1 MKKIVLLVSEIVSF
15 VIVFIVSI
23 ILFSELLNKGNTDMT
38 KELEKPTIPHINIEI
53 GEYTVNNLMGY
64 AQEMEAVYLRD
75 NLTPIGKERKIN
87 LKIERFGNI
96 IEGISFQVKSL
107 DGSRL
112 LEHTEVLDYLMLEDN
127 IVATITLKDLLEE
140 GKDYI
145 LDIVLTIDN
154 RDIHYYTRIVQAESF
169 HVKEHLDFVAYFNE
183 CTFDKTA
190 AKNITRYLESNA
202 NGDNTTLGKVNL
214 YSSFNQITWANLNIE
229 CITKPTMTLRELNNE
244 TATIHIDYIVSSN
257 QEGVLDYYR
266 IREYY
271 RVRYTRDRMY
281 LLQFEREMNQI
292 IDVRAD
298 IYTAGTVRLGIQSNM
313 PKLCESANGDV
324 VAFVNEDRVFCMN
337 TSTNSLSYLY
347 GTYDTGNF
355 DVRTIRDVS
364 DIEILKVDET
374 GNITFMVYGYMSRG
388 EHEGNVGIS
397 VYYYNSLYNAVEELV
412 FIPYDKSYEI
422 LQSEIKKLA
431 YLSKENALYFIL
443 NCNVYRVDLNSRYY
457 DIIASNMEEGTY
469 EVSDDHHMI
478 LLQQGKDKYQ
488 SSELML
494 INLNTQNSNTIEA
507 EEGAYLMP
515 LGFMGDDVI
524 YGVARQEDIIKEAS
538 GTVLFPMQKVI
549 IRNEIGEVL
558 KVYEQ
563 EGIYVIGGEIAGN
576 QLILNRIAI
585 NEKGKYEYIEPD
597 QILNNKIGE
606 EMHNTLSEPMTQTYE
621 KIMQIN
627 LAQDIKVKGLKIKTP
642 KQMMY
647 EGERILALSTDDIPK
662 QYYVFSL
669 HGMSSITTNAASAV
683 QLALQ
688 ESGAVI
694 DDKGEYIWSKGG
706 LVLINQIL
714 AIKGE
719 KQSDDRNS
727 LAVCLDTIL
736 SLEGVVRNSA
746 LMLDSGMNAIEI
758 LTNNIEGINVLEL
771 TGCSLES
778 MKYYLNRDIP
788 VLAMLSPDKAV
799 LLVGYN
805 ATQIALMDP
814 ATGTI
819 YKKSMSEASAWFA
832 QNGNEFITYVK

>member
-154 RDIHYYTRIVQAESF
+154 RDIHYYTRVVQAESF

>member
-15 VIVFIVSI
+15 VIVFIISLF
-23 ILFSELLNKGNTDMT
+23 LFSELLNKGNTDMT
-38 KELEKPTIPHINIEI
+38 KEMEKPTIPHIYIEM
-53 GEYTVNNLMGY
+53 GEYSINNLRGY
-64 AQEMEAVYLRD
+64 ANEMEAVYLRD
-75 NLTPIGKERKIN
+75 NLTPIGKERKISFR
-87 LKIERFGNI
+87 IERFGNI
-96 IEGISFQVKSL
+96 VENVSFQVKSL

-112 LEHTEVLDYLMLEDN
+112 LEHTRVEDLVMLEDSQ
-127 IVATITLKDLLEE
+127 IATITLKDLLEE
-140 GKDYI
+140 NKDYI
-145 LDIVLTIDN
+145 LDIILTVDN
-154 RDIHYYTRIVQAESF
+154 KEIHYYTRIVQADSF
-169 HVKEHLDFVAYFNE
+169 HVKEHLDFVSYFNK
-183 CTFDKTA
+183 CTFDKEEA
-190 AKNITRYLESNA
+190 RNITRYLESNYK
-202 NGDNTTLGKVNL
+202 GDNTTLGNVNL
-214 YSSFNQITWANLNIE
+214 YSSFNQITWAELNIE
-229 CITKPTMTLRELNNE
+229 CITSPVMTLREINNE
-244 TATIHIDYIVSSN
+244 TATVHVDYIVSSN
-257 QEGVLDYYR
+257 QEDVLHYYR

-271 RVRYTRDRMY
+271 RVRYTKDRMY
-281 LLQFEREMNQI
+281 LLQFERQMNQI
-292 IDVRAD
+292 MDVKQD
-298 IYTAGTVRLGIQSNM
+298 IFTARTITLGIQSDD

-347 GTYDTGNF
+347 GSYDTDNF
-355 DVRTIRDVS
+355 DVRTIGDVS
-364 DIEILKVDET
+364 EVEVLKVDET
-374 GNITFMVYGYMSRG
+374 GNVTFMVYGYMSRG
-388 EHEGNVGIS
+388 EHEGSVGIS

-412 FIPYDKSYEI
+412 FIPYDKSHEI
-422 LQSEIKKLA
+422 LQNEIEKLS

-457 DIIASNMEEGTY
+457 EIIASNMEEDTY

-478 LLQQGKDKYQ
+478 FLQQSKERYRCSQ
-488 SSELML
+488 LML
-494 INLNTQNSNTIEA
+494 INLNTQTSSLIEA
-507 EEGAYLMP
+507 KEGEYLMP

-524 YGVARQEDIIKEAS
+524 YGVAKQEDIIKEATGS
-538 GTVLFPMQKVI
+538 VLFPMQKVI
-549 IRNEIGEVL
+549 IRNEIGEIL

-563 EGIYVIGGEIAGN
+563 DGVYVTSGQIIGN
-576 QLILNRIAI
+576 QLVLNRIKI
-585 NEKGKYEYIEPD
+585 NASGKYEYIEPD
-597 QILNNKIGE
+597 QILNNKVSE
-606 EMHNTLSEPMTQTYE
+606 AMHNSLSKPVTQTYE
-621 KIMQIN
+621 KIVQIN
-627 LAQDIKVKGLKIKTP
+627 LAQDMKVKGLKIKTP

-647 EGERILALSTDDIPK
+647 EGERLLVMSAEDVPE
-662 QYYVFSL
+662 QFYVFSL
-669 HGMSSITTNAASAV
+669 RGMSGITTNASAAV
-683 QLALQ
+683 RLAQQ
-688 ESGAVI
+688 ESGAVT
-694 DDKGEYIWSKGG
+694 DDNGQYIWSKGG

-719 KQSDDRNS
+719 KQSEDRNS

-805 ATQIALMDP
+805 TTQIALMDP

-819 YKKSMSEASAWFA
+819 YKKSMSEASTWFA

>member
-154 RDIHYYTRIVQAESF
+154 RDIHYYTRVVQAESF

-524 YGVARQEDIIKEAS
+524 YGVARQEDIINEAS

-563 EGIYVIGGEIAGN
+563 KGIYVIGGEIAGN

-597 QILNNKIGE
+597 QILNNKISE